1 MGINESWY
9 LNSDPSDPKCGLNP
23 LLKFVNSNSDE
34 ENKAIISWA
43 NENGIGLIDL
53 KNCTSAE
60 LIKKRN
66 EYRQLLEKVLAGTN
80 LEGDDCFLRGFGT
93 LAENK
98 IFHEIC
104 KDQTHGYHEFNA
116 KKNAYWEAVRL
127 VEYKEL
133 GFNPD
138 LSRRYVLER
147 ILKFNSTS
155 QLE

>member
-1 MGINESWY
+1 MDMNASWY
-9 LNSDPSDPKCGLNP
+9 LNSDLECGLNP

-34 ENKAIISWA
+34 ENKEIISWA
-43 NENGIGLIDL
+43 NENGIELIDL
-53 KNCTSAE
+53 KNCTEAE
-60 LIKKRN
+60 LIKKRY

-80 LEGDDCFLRGFGT
+80 LEGGDCCLRGFGT

-98 IFHEIC
+98 LFSEIC
-104 KDQTHGYHEFNA
+104 EDQMHDYHEFHS

-127 VEYKEL
+127 AEYKEL

-138 LSRRYVLER
+138 SSRRREFER
-147 ILKFNSTS
+147 ILKLNSIS